1 MQRCRICQRDKAFDE
16 FESVR
21 GKTRRHECKHCRR
34 EERRQRASTEQSD
47 TASIVS
53 GGTVHVDEASDA
65 RYLEEQLR
73 QLTADIRNMKGSTKR
88 DAQRLVQ
95 LEMDVQNR
103 CECSNSDPLWHI
115 VLVVALST
123 CTFIILRW
131 LERELTA
138 FRQARVGESRP
149 VS

>member
-1 MQRCRICQRDKAFDE
+1 M
-16 FESVR
+16 
-21 GKTRRHECKHCRR
+21 
-34 EERRQRASTEQSD
+34 
-47 TASIVS
+47 
-53 GGTVHVDEASDA
+53 HVDDASDG

-73 QLTADIRNMKGSTKR
+73 QLTADMRNMKGSTKR

-115 VLVVALST
+115 ALIVALST

-138 FRQARVGESRP
+138 FRQARVEESRP
-149 VS
+149 VT